1 MVYFAVQKFLS
12 LMRSCLFLFSFMT
25 LGGRSKKM
33 LQFVGV
39 LPMFSSKSFI
49 DSSLTLKSL
58 THFAFI
64 SACCVG
70 ECSNFILLHVPV
82 QFSQHRL
89 LTRVYFLHCIFLPLH
104 CRLTDHRYTG
114 LFLGFLSC
122 STDLHF
128 YFCASTILF
137 L

>member
-1 MVYFAVQKFLS
+1 
-12 LMRSCLFLFSFMT
+12 
-25 LGGRSKKM
+25 M

-39 LPMFSSKSFI
+39 LPTFSSKSFI

-64 SACCVG
+64 SVCCVR

-89 LTRVYFLHCIFLPLH
+89 LTRVSFLHCIFLPPSL
-104 CRLTDHRYTG
+104 
-114 LFLGFLSC
+114 
-122 STDLHF
+122 
-128 YFCASTILF
+128 
-137 L
+137 